1 MIHQLGNDLKKKKKK
16 PNQLGLK
23 VTGWSDIPNPSTLAP
38 HNSFWGLSVAEEILP
53 QAGVTVHLQKENW
66 AHRYFNSKKEKKKKR
81 RSFAHE
87 TFPLGLTDTRACSLP
102 LSLRFPLGSYPV
114 ASSRM
119 TCFVISV
126 CFSFSL
132 WEMDSHPVLRCQPL
146 KLGQE
151 T

>member
-66 AHRYFNSKKEKKKKR
+66 AHRYFNSKKEKKKKEE
-81 RSFAHE
+81 A
-87 TFPLGLTDTRACSLP
+87 SLMRP
-102 LSLRFPLGSYPV
+102 
-114 ASSRM
+114 
-119 TCFVISV
+119 
-126 CFSFSL
+126 SL
-132 WEMDSHPVLRCQPL
+132 WVLPILERAPSLCL
-146 KLGQE
+146 WDFH
-151 T
+151 